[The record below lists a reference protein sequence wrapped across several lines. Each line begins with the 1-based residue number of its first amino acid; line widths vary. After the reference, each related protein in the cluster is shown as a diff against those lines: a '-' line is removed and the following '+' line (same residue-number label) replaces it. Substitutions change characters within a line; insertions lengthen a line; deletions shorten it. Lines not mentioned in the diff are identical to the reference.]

1 MRKGLLTLVL
11 AFTAVLQT
19 AWAYDFSATSPSGHT
34 LYYEIITGTTNVGV
48 VRPGVGYDNEYDDY
62 VSGDVVI
69 PTTVVY
75 NDTTYNVIELRT
87 IYDSTSGLHWGS
99 FDGCISLTS
108 ITIPN
113 SVTSIENG
121 AFYNCSGLT
130 SVTIPNTVTSIENGA
145 FYNCSGLTSVTIPNS
160 VTYIGDDSYL
170 SWGVFENCTG
180 LTSITIPNSVTYIG
194 YGAFRGC
201 TGLISVTIP
210 NSVTSIDGTF
220 GGCTGLTSVT
230 IPNSVTSIGYGAFR
244 GCTGLTSVTIPNSVT
259 SIGYGAFSGCTGLTS
274 ITIPNNVTSIGDE
287 AFENCTGLTSVTI
300 GNSVRQIFSRAF
312 YGCNSLYEVL
322 SLAIYP
328 PHTREEIF
336 SDTAIIKIPCG
347 SANFYNNAAYGWSQY
362 FIDIEEI
369 CDNITIT
376 VASGNDSIGTVSGG
390 GEYEFGAEVTI
401 TATAYE
407 GYRFVSWNDGN
418 TDNPHTITVT
428 EDATYIATFEKIRDS
443 TTGIED
449 VAAINAKIYS
459 SRSRIVVEGA
469 EGNNVMLFDMQG
481 RLLATKRDEYSILE
495 FEVPVSGAY
504 FVRIGN
510 YKAKKVVVIK

>member
-160 VTYIGDDSYL
+160 VTYIGDDSYS

-180 LTSITIPNSVTYIG
+180 LTSITIPNSVTY
-194 YGAFRGC
+194 
-201 TGLISVTIP
+201 
-210 NSVTSIDGTF
+210 
-220 GGCTGLTSVT
+220 
-230 IPNSVTSIGYGAFR
+230 
-244 GCTGLTSVTIPNSVT
+244 
-259 SIGYGAFSGCTGLTS
+259 IGYGAFSGCTGLTS

-336 SDTAIIKIPCG
+336 SDTAILKIPCG